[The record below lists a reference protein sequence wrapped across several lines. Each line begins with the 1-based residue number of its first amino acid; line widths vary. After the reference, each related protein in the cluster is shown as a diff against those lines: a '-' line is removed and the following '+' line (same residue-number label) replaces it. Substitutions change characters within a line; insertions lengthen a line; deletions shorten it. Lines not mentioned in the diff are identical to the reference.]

1 MLTSVSSTV
10 GDKKN
15 HHQGPLPQTVYNLLE
30 GHDLHPETAKNNA
43 RHIMVKMGG
52 CGLTT
57 TVWAFQG
64 DGNMQNLEK
73 SKKENYRSQKLGST
87 QGKKNSKM
95 K

>member
-1 MLTSVSSTV
+1 
-10 GDKKN
+10 
-15 HHQGPLPQTVYNLLE
+15 
-30 GHDLHPETAKNNA
+30 
-43 RHIMVKMGG
+43 MVKMGG